1 MRRPSRRP
9 GYAATTAS
17 EAQTDTAGIG
27 GTIPRHDC
35 RGTVSRIRCPKSGCV
50 PGLSRRVR
58 RHARRPVHD
67 KTVCIID
74 DEVAMRQSLESLV
87 RSMGVRVRLYASAEA
102 FLEYG
107 RNGPSHCIVC
117 DIQMAGM
124 SGIELLDCLRA
135 GCCDV
140 PLIFVTAHPSTR
152 RLIEARR
159 LGALC
164 VLEKPFDPREL
175 VQWLMRA
182 LAGC

>member
-1 MRRPSRRP
+1 M
-9 GYAATTAS
+9 
-17 EAQTDTAGIG
+17 
-27 GTIPRHDC
+27 
-35 RGTVSRIRCPKSGCV
+35 
-50 PGLSRRVR
+50 
-58 RHARRPVHD
+58 HD

-74 DEVAMRQSLESLV
+74 DELAMRESLESLV

-102 FLEYG
+102 FLEHG
-107 RNGPSHCIVC
+107 ASGSSHCIVC

-124 SGIELLDCLRA
+124 SGIELLAVLRA

-140 PLIFVTAHPSTR
+140 PIIFVTAHPSAR
-152 RLIEARR
+152 RLLEAGR

-175 VQWLMRA
+175 VRWVMQA